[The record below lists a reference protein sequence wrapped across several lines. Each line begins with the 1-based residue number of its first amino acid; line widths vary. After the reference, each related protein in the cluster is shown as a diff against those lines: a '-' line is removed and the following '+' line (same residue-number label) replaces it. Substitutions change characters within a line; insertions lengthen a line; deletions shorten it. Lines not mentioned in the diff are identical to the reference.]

1 MTLPRSRLIA
11 LLATLLLLAIAVVT
25 VRLSEAGPKADYVR
39 GSVGTPLAVRDGT
52 VEVTGVKVAT
62 GLERFGKIEPTD
74 GLFVLV
80 GLEGAA
86 TGQSRLSLQDAKLST
101 PDGLIYDNFTLTTG
115 ISTEPGFGSATDLVF
130 EVDPKRLA
138 DLTLELGALEV
149 VSGYQQR
156 VQVHLG
162 ITVANADQW
171 RAAGQG
177 QTLEPIDETS
187 WGLP

>member
-1 MTLPRSRLIA
+1 MTLTRSRLIA
-11 LLATLLLLAIAVVT
+11 ILATMLLLAIAVVT
-25 VRLSEAGPKADYVR
+25 VRLSEAGPEADLVR
-39 GSVGTPLAVRDGT
+39 GAVGTPLAVRDGT

-62 GLERFGKIEPTD
+62 AVKRYGKTEPTS

-86 TGQSRLSLQDAKLST
+86 PGPSRLNLQDAKLLA
-101 PDGLIYDNFTLTTG
+101 PDGLTYDNFSLTTG
-115 ISTEPGFGSATDLVF
+115 ISADPGFGSATDLVF
-130 EVDPKRLA
+130 EVDPGRLA
-138 DLTLELGALEV
+138 DLTLQLGPLEV

-162 ITVANADQW
+162 ITAANADQW

-177 QTLEPIDETS
+177 QTLEPIDETR